1 MIEELLTK
9 KFGSGA
15 LYTWRKIKRNRNIK
29 VGFIFLGIFLII
41 SLFPW
46 AFSVYDPYKGDLKES
61 FSPPSFEHPFG
72 TDYLGRDLLS
82 RVLWGARTSLIIAML
97 GVLLA
102 STLGT
107 LIGTIS
113 GYYKGKLDY
122 IIMRV
127 VDVMLAFPDFLL
139 ALFIIAVTGPGLWNV
154 ILAIA
159 FYNFPQFVRI
169 SRGSTL
175 AIREMDYVEAAK
187 ALGEKDFSII
197 FKYILPN
204 SLSPVIVHFTL
215 RLGASILTAAGLSFL
230 GLGVQ
235 PPTPDWGLMLNEALT
250 YLSFAP
256 YMWVFPG
263 IFLIMTVIG
272 LNLTGDGLNDV
283 LNPRVRE

>member
-1 MIEELLTK
+1 MIEELLMK
-9 KFGSGA
+9 KFGSSA
-15 LYTWRKIKRNRNIK
+15 LYTWRKIKRNRNIR
-29 VGFIFLGIFLII
+29 VGSIFLGIFIII

-46 AFSVYDPYKGDLKES
+46 AFSSCDPYKGDLKES
-61 FSPPSFEHPFG
+61 LNPPSFEHPFG

-82 RVLWGARTSLIIAML
+82 RVLWGARTSLIIATL

-107 LIGTIS
+107 FIGTIS
-113 GYYKGKLDY
+113 GYYRGKLDY
-122 IIMRV
+122 TIMRV

-139 ALFIIAVTGPGLWNV
+139 ALFIVAVTGPGLWNV

-169 SRGSTL
+169 SRGSAL
-175 AIREMDYVEAAK
+175 AVREMDYVEAAK
-187 ALGEKDFSII
+187 ALGENDFSII

-250 YLSFAP
+250 YLSSAP